1 MCITVLNYN
10 ILCSTVWNILNKF
23 VHTIYVLRI
32 YTCKRRKIFDK
43 KEIMENSED
52 NQEKSYWFLKFV
64 SEKITKVKST
74 LLDKLDPGMKLVHQ
88 K

>member
-1 MCITVLNYN
+1 MYLEFITCNRRN
-10 ILCSTVWNILNKF
+10 IFI
-23 VHTIYVLRI
+23 
-32 YTCKRRKIFDK
+32 K
-43 KEIMENSED
+43 KEMMENSED
-52 NQEKSYWFLKFV
+52 TQEKSYWFLKFV

>member
-1 MCITVLNYN
+1 MYLEFN
-10 ILCSTVWNILNKF
+10 
-23 VHTIYVLRI
+23 
-32 YTCKRRKIFDK
+32 TCKRGNIFDK

-52 NQEKSYWFLKFV
+52 TQEKSYWFLKFV
-64 SEKITKVKST
+64 SDRISKVKSS

>member
-1 MCITVLNYN
+1 
-10 ILCSTVWNILNKF
+10 
-23 VHTIYVLRI
+23 
-32 YTCKRRKIFDK
+32 
-43 KEIMENSED
+43 MENSE
-52 NQEKSYWFLKFV
+52 NSENTQEKSYWFLKFV